1 MGGIGVFAM
10 ATGQRRT
17 SASVLWLGIVVLL
30 VIDPFL
36 AWQYG
41 FALSVAATAGIIVLV
56 SAWLS
61 SSWYILDL
69 VQRLLFGNRR
79 ADLRYADLLRTEL
92 AALMIVVLTLLA
104 LGIVPISLFGPDRTA
119 TSTGAEPP
127 GAHSGSLA
135 WNR

>member
-1 MGGIGVFAM
+1 M
-10 ATGQRRT
+10 TGTDDKRYAAYDNELNIQRRLEGKGNIYRFVRPRT
-17 SASVLWLGIVVLL
+17 
-30 VIDPFL
+30 VI
-36 AWQYG
+36 Y
-41 FALSVAATAGIIVLV
+41 AGIIVLV

-79 ADLRYADLLRTEL
+79 SDLRYADLLQTEL
-92 AALMIVVLTLLA
+92 AALVIVVLTLLA

>member
-1 MGGIGVFAM
+1 MLF
-10 ATGQRRT
+10 R
-17 SASVLWLGIVVLL
+17 SAAFS
-30 VIDPFL
+30 
-36 AWQYG
+36 
-41 FALSVAATAGIIVLV
+41 AGIIVLV

-79 ADLRYADLLRTEL
+79 ADLRYADLLQTEL

-104 LGIVPISLFGPDRTA
+104 LGIVPISLFGPDRTTA
-119 TSTGAEPP
+119 PAS
-127 GAHSGSLA
+127 AHSGSLA